1 MTSLQTVD
9 VICYKARFKILPLPQ
24 GSEMETDPMRLAHKR
39 KVQAKLQKRIKAIVA
54 NIATVTTST
63 AVQSKVPSVHS
74 KAASAHKLEQVTSTS
89 VQIQLTPK
97 QQQVLDIV
105 RDATQ
110 GINPKAI
117 GLLAGQEEAKASAW
131 AAGALKKLLDEKLV
145 EKTQTGNKV
154 TYQLAR

>member
-1 MTSLQTVD
+1 M
-9 VICYKARFKILPLPQ
+9 

-54 NIATVTTST
+54 NLATV
-63 AVQSKVPSVHS
+63 
-74 KAASAHKLEQVTSTS
+74 KATVKSSTS
-89 VQIQLTPK
+89 VQQPAQAATPTVTCQLTPK
-97 QQQVLDIV
+97 QQQVLEIV
-105 RDATQ
+105 RGAVE

-145 EKTQTGNKV
+145 EKNQVGNKV
-154 TYQLAR
+154 TYTLAV